1 MKIKLAVALAG
12 LRLLAA
18 CTTTVVGSARSKPG
32 RGPIEQATDPCSLL
46 PADQA
51 TAVGLDPKGKF
62 TKADK
67 ARKLPPS
74 CDFESA
80 DGAFGGVTVTW
91 SADITVDQYYNGA
104 QVAEELQFGGL
115 KWTHYKN
122 PFGDSFCSLMTKQEG
137 NGFVELLGS
146 NLTTPEKSCDVA
158 KAAAPLVS
166 SHLKGGAP
174 VTALPSPSTSASAP
188 PRPLAAAKACEM
200 LKPEQVTALGL
211 TAAGMEELGKTKPE
225 QPGCEWQDT
234 DGARNQKPLDLWF
247 GLTKPA
253 KEWPYL
259 DKGGEPVDAGGKKWP
274 LFSDPSEDGVSCYAS
289 LEISPTSSVMLTSG
303 HLDDK
308 AKICD
313 LVKAAIPVVTPNLP
327 S

>member
-1 MKIKLAVALAG
+1 MKIKLAAALAG
-12 LRLLAA
+12 LTLLAA
-18 CTTTVVGSARSKPG
+18 CTTTVVGSAKPKPG
-32 RGPIEQATDPCSLL
+32 QGPIEQVTDPCSLL
-46 PADQA
+46 TAEQA
-51 TAVGLDPKGKF
+51 KAVGVSPQGKF

-74 CDFESA
+74 CDFKGPNGTS
-80 DGAFGGVTVTW
+80 DGVTVTW
-91 SADITVDQYYNGA
+91 SVDITVDQYYNGA

-122 PFGDSFCSLMTKQEG
+122 PFGDAFCSLMTRTEG
-137 NGFVELLGS
+137 GFVELLGT
-146 NLTTPEKSCDVA
+146 NLTAPEKSCDVA

-166 SHLKGGAP
+166 SHLGGTP
-174 VTALPSPSTSASAP
+174 VTSLPSPSTSASAP
-188 PRPLAAAKACEM
+188 PSPLANVKACDM
-200 LKPEQVTALGL
+200 LKPDQLTALGL
-211 TAAGMEELGKTKPE
+211 TSAGMEELGKTKPE
-225 QPGCEWQDT
+225 QPGCEWPDT
-234 DGARNQKPLDLWF
+234 DGDRKQKPLDLWF

-259 DKGGEPVDAGGKKWP
+259 DKGGEAVDAGGKKWT
-274 LFSDPSEDGVSCYAS
+274 LFSDPGEDGVSCYAS
-289 LEISPTSSVMLTSG
+289 LEVSPTSSVMLTSG
-303 HLDDK
+303 YLDDK